1 MHISICF
8 DLLDYKKVK
17 FSFTW
22 KCENTT
28 NENAKLNTLR
38 TAFNKDSFYIMI
50 FLLLYNT
57 IEIFINMK
65 SRIKYLQMLL
75 HWPYNL

>member
-28 NENAKLNTLR
+28 NENAKLNILR
-38 TAFNKDSFYIMI
+38 TAFNKDSDNEDYSPENATTEH
-50 FLLLYNT
+50 L
-57 IEIFINMK
+57 EK
-65 SRIKYLQMLL
+65 SKNGEGGL
-75 HWPYNL
+75 